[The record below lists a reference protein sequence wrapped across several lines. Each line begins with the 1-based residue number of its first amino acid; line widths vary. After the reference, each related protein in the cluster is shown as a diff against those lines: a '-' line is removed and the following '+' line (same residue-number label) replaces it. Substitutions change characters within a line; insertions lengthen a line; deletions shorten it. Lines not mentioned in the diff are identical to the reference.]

1 MLRYI
6 FKLGIRKINGAKIQ
20 EIISTLNK
28 GFIYNL
34 FFAFLF
40 SYPLTLVVII
50 KWLNNFAYKTSIAPW
65 VFIVSGLVVEII
77 SLRIVIWQSWKY
89 PSINQAR
96 TLKRE

>member
-40 SYPLTLVVII
+40 SYPITLVIII
-50 KWLNNFAYKTSIAPW
+50 KWLNNFAYKTSIVPW
-65 VFIVSGLVVEII
+65 VFMVSGLVVGIF
-77 SLRIVIWQSWKY
+77 SLRIVTWQSWKY
-89 PSINQAR
+89 SSINPAKS
-96 TLKRE
+96 LKRE